1 MLSEKLQAAFNH
13 QINEELFSAYMYL
26 AAAAWCDNNDFPG
39 FASWM
44 KVQAQEEVVHAMKF
58 YTFINDRNGR
68 VELAPLA
75 GPKTDWHAPLEVF
88 SDARHHEEHIS
99 QCIHSLVGLAREEK
113 DYAAE
118 NFLQWFVSEQVEEE
132 ASATLAVGKLKLA
145 GDNSSALLMLDNEF
159 GARTFTAP
167 AAGSEA

>member
-1 MLSEKLQAAFNH
+1 MKSNKLQSAFNK
-13 QINEELFSAYMYL
+13 QINEELFSSYMYL
-26 AAAAWCDNNDFPG
+26 AAAAWFDNNDFPG

-44 KVQAQEEVVHAMKF
+44 KVQAQEELVHAMKF

-68 VELAPLA
+68 VELSSLA

-88 SDARHHEEHIS
+88 TDALLHEEHIS
-99 QCIHSLVGLAREEK
+99 HCIHKLVALAREEL
-113 DYAAE
+113 DYPAE

-132 ASATLAVGKLKLA
+132 AQATLAVGKLKLA

-159 GARTFTAP
+159 GARVFAP
-167 AAGSEA
+167 PPAGE